1 MMKTLGWGALA
12 LSVALPLAILAET
25 DICGN
30 EVKSYTEGGVTKT
43 YKFISAGDPRIDVGA
58 AAVSA
63 ASHARSSTS
72 DEAGVA
78 LASST
83 RSLVSAPQELEGRY
97 FSELFSDGT
106 SLQSDK
112 FPALM
117 IIFK

>member
-43 YKFISAGDPRIDVGA
+43 YKFI
-58 AAVSA
+58 
-63 ASHARSSTS
+63 SHARSSTS